1 MASSRVNAGRYQPAD
16 YNACQQATT
25 SGSITATESEPAGIE
40 PAPALRSLIGKIS
53 RRLRPTQ
60 AGAGLTP
67 TQLSVLATVVR
78 RGPIRPA
85 QVSQLE
91 GINPTMLSRITAKL
105 GRDRLVARR
114 VDPRDGRAALLVA
127 TDRGR
132 RLQRRILAERNDALG
147 QRFQALPAPQRQRL
161 VDALPALEALAESL
175 LDQAR

>member
-1 MASSRVNAGRYQPAD
+1 MASER
-16 YNACQQATT
+16 
-25 SGSITATESEPAGIE
+25 EPARLE

-85 QVSQLE
+85 LLSQLE
-91 GINPTMLSRITAKL
+91 GVNPTMLSRITARL
-105 GRDRLVARR
+105 SRDALVARR
-114 VDPRDGRAALLVA
+114 IDPHDRRAALLVA
-127 TDRGR
+127 TERGR
-132 RLQRRILAERNDALG
+132 RLHRRILAERNDALG
-147 QRFQALPAPQRQRL
+147 QRFQSLPALQRQRL
-161 VDALPALEALAESL
+161 VDALPALEALADSL

>member
-1 MASSRVNAGRYQPAD
+1 
-16 YNACQQATT
+16 
-25 SGSITATESEPAGIE
+25 
-40 PAPALRSLIGKIS
+40 
-53 RRLRPTQ
+53 
-60 AGAGLTP
+60 
-67 TQLSVLATVVR
+67 
-78 RGPIRPA
+78 
-85 QVSQLE
+85 
-91 GINPTMLSRITAKL
+91 MLSRITAKL

>member
-1 MASSRVNAGRYQPAD
+1 M
-16 YNACQQATT
+16 
-25 SGSITATESEPAGIE
+25 ATESEPAAIE
-40 PAPALRSLIGKIS
+40 PAPALRSLIGKIA

-85 QVSQLE
+85 QVAQLE
-91 GINPTMLSRITAKL
+91 GVNPTMLSRISAKL
-105 GRDRLVARR
+105 SRDGLVARR
-114 VDPRDGRAALLVA
+114 VDPQDGRAALLAA
-127 TDRGR
+127 TGRGR
-132 RLQRRILAERNDALG
+132 RLHRRILAERNDALG
-147 QRFQALPAPQRQRL
+147 QRLQALPAAQRQRL

>member
-1 MASSRVNAGRYQPAD
+1 MPTQRVPAR
-16 YNACQQATT
+16 
-25 SGSITATESEPAGIE
+25 IE

-85 QVSQLE
+85 LVSQLE
-91 GINPTMLSRITAKL
+91 GVNPTMLSRITAKL
-105 GRDRLVARR
+105 SHDGLVARR
-114 VDPRDGRAALLVA
+114 VYPLDRRAVLLVA
-127 TDRGR
+127 TARGR

-147 QRFQALPAPQRQRL
+147 QRFQALPALQRQRL
-161 VDALPALEALAESL
+161 VDALPALDALADSL
-175 LDQAR
+175 LDQAH

>member
-1 MASSRVNAGRYQPAD
+1 MPTQRVPAR
-16 YNACQQATT
+16 
-25 SGSITATESEPAGIE
+25 IE

-85 QVSQLE
+85 LVSQLE
-91 GINPTMLSRITAKL
+91 GVNPTMLSRITAKL
-105 GRDRLVARR
+105 SRDGLVARR
-114 VDPRDGRAALLVA
+114 VYPLDRRAVLLVA
-127 TDRGR
+127 TARGR

-147 QRFQALPAPQRQRL
+147 QRFQALPALQRQRL
-161 VDALPALEALAESL
+161 VDALPALDALADSL
-175 LDQAR
+175 LDQAH

>member
-1 MASSRVNAGRYQPAD
+1 M
-16 YNACQQATT
+16 T
-25 SGSITATESEPAGIE
+25 TESDPDQIE
-40 PAPALRSLIGKIS
+40 PAHALRSLIGKIS

-78 RGPIRPA
+78 RGPIRLA
-85 QVSQLE
+85 LVSQVE
-91 GINPTMLSRITAKL
+91 GVNPTMLSRITAKL
-105 GRDRLVARR
+105 SRDGLVARR
-114 VDPRDGRAALLVA
+114 VDPLDRRTVSLVA

-147 QRFQALPAPQRQRL
+147 QRFHALPASQRQRL
-161 VDALPALEALAESL
+161 VDALPALEALADSL